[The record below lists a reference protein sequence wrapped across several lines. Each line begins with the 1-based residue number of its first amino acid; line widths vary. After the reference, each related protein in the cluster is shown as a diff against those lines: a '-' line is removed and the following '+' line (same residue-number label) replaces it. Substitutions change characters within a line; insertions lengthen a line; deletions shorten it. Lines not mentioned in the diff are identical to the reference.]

1 MPYKVAIIGEQEV
14 RNPRLLEKKLT
25 KVVKYYILHHKYVIF
40 YVGANPAIDIAAL
53 HAVKAAKEM
62 TKKDNCRIIALM
74 PDNLN
79 DMEYTKIPFDG
90 YEYVSNITDNPWL
103 MPYGVAIALTHAAQ
117 VTVCNGENPNSNYKQ
132 IATLAPKIV
141 YI

>member
-1 MPYKVAIIGEQEV
+1 
-14 RNPRLLEKKLT
+14 
-25 KVVKYYILHHKYVIF
+25 
-40 YVGANPAIDIAAL
+40 
-53 HAVKAAKEM
+53 
-62 TKKDNCRIIALM
+62 M

-90 YEYVSNITDNPWL
+90 YEYVSNISDNPWEV
-103 MPYGVAIALTHAAQ
+103 PYDMAIALTHAAH

-132 IATLAPKIV
+132 IATLASKTV

>member
-1 MPYKVAIIGEQEV
+1 MPYKVAIIGEQEL
-14 RNPRLLEKKLT
+14 RNSVLFERKLT
-25 KVVKYYILHHKYVIF
+25 KVVKYFILHHDYVTF

-53 HAVKAAKEM
+53 HAVKAAKEI
-62 TKKDNCRIIALM
+62 TKKDNCKIIALM

-103 MPYGVAIALTHAAQ
+103 MPYDMAIALTHAAH
-117 VTVCNGENPNSNYKQ
+117 VTVCNGENPGSYYKK

>member
-1 MPYKVAIIGEQEV
+1 MTYKVAIIGEQEL
-14 RNPRLLEKKLT
+14 RNRASFERKLT
-25 KVVKYYILHHKYVIF
+25 KVVKYYILRHEYVIF
-40 YVGANPAIDIAAL
+40 YVGANPATDIAAL

-62 TKKDNCRIIALM
+62 TQKDNCKIIALM

-103 MPYGVAIALTHAAQ
+103 MPYDMAIALTHAAH
-117 VTVCNGENPNSNYKQ
+117 VTVCNGNNPNGYYKR